1 MSVPARR
8 VDGVPS
14 TTTPDSTEPA
24 RSGFVTAVQFLTRIP
39 VGRRTRPPAPLHT
52 ALGWFPLVGVVV
64 ATVAVGALAVGG
76 WLWSAPVAAVLAVGA
91 GIATTGAFHEDGMAD
106 TVDGLWG
113 GWTPDRRLAIM
124 RDSRLG
130 TYGATALVVVLGL
143 QVALLASLDPMD
155 AARALVAAHVVAR
168 ASVVPLVATWP
179 AARDDGHGAEVA
191 RPPGAGAWTVAAV
204 TVLVVSVAAVGA
216 WLPVVVLA
224 AVPGPWML
232 ARTSHRRV
240 GGLTG
245 DVLGAANL
253 VAHVSTLAAVAAVA
267 RHATFPGSATTWP
280 WPW

>member
-8 VDGVPS
+8 VARTPS
-14 TTTPDSTEPA
+14 NAMGDRSEPA

-39 VGRRTRPPAPLHT
+39 VGRRPRPPAPLHA

-64 ATVAVGALAVGG
+64 AAVAVGALAVGG

-91 GIATTGAFHEDGMAD
+91 GIAATGAFHEDGMAD

-130 TYGATALVVVLGL
+130 TYGATALVVTLGL
-143 QVALLASLDPMD
+143 QVTLLASMAPVD
-155 AARALVAAHVVAR
+155 AARALVVAHVVGR
-168 ASVVPLVATWP
+168 ASVLPLVATWP

-191 RPPGAGAWTVAAV
+191 RPPGPGAWSVAAA
-204 TVLVVSVAAVGA
+204 TVLVAGVATVGA

-224 AVPGPWML
+224 AVPGPWLL

-240 GGLTG
+240 GGVTG

-253 VAHVSTLAAVAAVA
+253 VAHVSALAAVAAVA
-267 RHATFPGSATTWP
+267 GHATFPASATTWS